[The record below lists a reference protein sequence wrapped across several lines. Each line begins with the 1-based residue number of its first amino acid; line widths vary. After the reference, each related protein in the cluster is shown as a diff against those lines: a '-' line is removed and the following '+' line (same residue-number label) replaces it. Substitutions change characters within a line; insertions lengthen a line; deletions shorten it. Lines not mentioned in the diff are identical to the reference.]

1 MSPSLV
7 FPADTPWTEQV
18 EGNPHALGTPV
29 FINGEGHYARAF
41 EVVDDEQSPHPDM
54 DPEFAEW
61 YHDLTRETTPE
72 GPRAT
77 VALRADPQDLRNLY
91 LHGKIAVSNPKD
103 APQDWRVKAAA

>member
-77 VALRADPQDLRNLY
+77 VALPGRPNLWV
-91 LHGKIAVSNPKD
+91 IIICP
-103 APQDWRVKAAA
+103 